1 LIFVVTWFV
10 FAKHRHDVAA
20 CHEKARRGNMMQRMT
35 FCDRGKYL
43 KEPIMIPM
51 KLLTAV
57 ILSMAVATP
66 VMAKDAMHSQSNK
79 MTKHQRVHHAK
90 THARHHAQLR
100 LVERDAW
107 ARRDSG
113 FWPGQVAAGVAAG
126 AIGTAAAIASTPF
139 GGGYYAAN
147 DPYNSYAYDS
157 GYYGGGY
164 YGEGYLAAGR
174 YNQTYMQRNGLACLP
189 GTTFKGS
196 DGLMHI
202 CQ

>member
-1 LIFVVTWFV
+1 MAKEHDARHHVLRPGSIF
-10 FAKHRHDVAA
+10 K
-20 CHEKARRGNMMQRMT
+20 EIIMT
-35 FCDRGKYL
+35 
-43 KEPIMIPM
+43 PM

-66 VMAKDAMHSQSNK
+66 VMAKDAVHSRSSK
-79 MTKHQRVHHAK
+79 MMKHQRVHHAGK
-90 THARHHAQLR
+90 MHARHHAQMR
-100 LVERDAW
+100 PVERDAW
-107 ARRDSG
+107 ARHDTG
-113 FWPGQVAAGVAAG
+113 FWPGDLAVGVAAG
-126 AIGTAAAIASTPF
+126 ALGTAAAIASTPF
-139 GGGYYAAN
+139 GGGYAAN
-147 DPYNSYAYDS
+147 DPYNSYAYDN

-189 GTTFKGS
+189 GTTFRGS